1 MQAVVLVGGLG
12 TRLGALTRTTP
23 KPLLPVGDR
32 PFLAW
37 LIANV
42 ERFGFDRILLL
53 AGRHSEQIL
62 EFACGHR
69 GRARLECIAEP
80 SPLGTAGALRN
91 AAERLE
97 PEFLFLNGDSLFDFN
112 FLDLAM
118 RGRTAPI
125 GGIALRPIADT
136 GRYGRVE
143 VSDRLI
149 TGFYEKSQSG
159 PGLINGGVYWLKR
172 DIIPHLPTTG
182 SLERDVFPT
191 LPPPSL
197 VGQPY
202 DGFFIDIGVPA
213 DYERA
218 QSAIP
223 TYFTRPAA
231 FLDRDGTLNDDTGY
245 VHDPDQFRWLPGAME
260 TIKRLNDLGYLV
272 LVVTNQAGIARGFYR
287 ESNVVAL
294 HAWMNDQLRPLGAH
308 IDAFYFCPHHPIE
321 GVDEYRVAC
330 GCRKPEPGL
339 VIQAA
344 REWNV
349 DLARSIG
356 CGDKESDS
364 EAWRKANITCRV
376 KSVAELRIEIDRRH
390 PAATNAAPPLPTGQ
404 TASAPRFA

>member
-53 AGRHSEQIL
+53 AGQHSEQIVK
-62 EFACGHR
+62 FASDYR
-69 GRARLECIAEP
+69 GRARLECIVEP

-91 AAERLE
+91 AAGRLE

-112 FLDLAM
+112 FLDLAV

-125 GGIALRPIADT
+125 GGVALRPIADT

-143 VSDRLI
+143 VSDRLV
-149 TGFYEKSQSG
+149 TGFCEKSQSG
-159 PGLINGGVYWLKR
+159 PGLINGGVYWLKEEITQR
-172 DIIPHLPTTG
+172 LPAVG
-182 SLERDVFPT
+182 SLERDVFPA
-191 LPPPSL
+191 LPPASL

-202 DGFFIDIGVPA
+202 DGFFIDMGVPA
-213 DYERA
+213 DYERS
-218 QSAIP
+218 QSEIP
-223 TYFTRPAA
+223 AHFFRPAV
-231 FLDRDGTLNDDTGY
+231 FLDRDGTLNEDTGY
-245 VHDPDQFRWLPGAME
+245 VHSPDQFRWLPDAMD
-260 TIKRLNDLGYLV
+260 TIKRLNDLGHLV
-272 LVVTNQAGIARGFYR
+272 LAVTNQAGVARGFYC
-287 ESNVVAL
+287 ESDVVAL

-308 IDAFYFCPHHPIE
+308 IDAFYFCPHHPVE
-321 GVDEYRVAC
+321 GVGDYRMAC
-330 GCRKPEPGL
+330 DCRKPEPGL

-364 EAWRKANITCRV
+364 EAWRKAGVPYRV
-376 KSVAELRIEIDRRH
+376 KSVAELTVEIDRRH
-390 PAATNAAPPLPTGQ
+390 PAATNAARPLP
-404 TASAPRFA
+404 AC